1 MKPLDALL
9 MKDEVIN
16 TTPAR
21 ENEKFIKSSVDDLVL
36 ILRESE
42 VTSVCNDLECSMPFD
57 SLHLPCTDAL
67 GDLKVDIDLPFGE
80 KLDTLSMGDRK
91 IDLNSLR
98 DVGDLGSFLA
108 DDPVS
113 IPRMFDEP
121 LEGDILYLEQLLIED
136 TFFKL
141 SLALF
146 PNEPSIPVSPLP
158 DFKQIRLRGV
168 KRFDPFF
175 SLTQSSDMTWVM
187 KRPFDIFSIC
197 HYPVMWHTHLG

>member
-9 MKDEVIN
+9 MKDEVTS

-80 KLDTLSMGDRK
+80 KLDTLSMGDRE

-121 LEGDILYLEQLLIED
+121 LGNSYSMSR
-136 TFFKL
+136 
-141 SLALF
+141 SLRLVTLF
-146 PNEPSIPVSPLP
+146 WRSSPL
-158 DFKQIRLRGV
+158 R
-168 KRFDPFF
+168 
-175 SLTQSSDMTWVM
+175 SA
-187 KRPFDIFSIC
+187 
-197 HYPVMWHTHLG
+197 